1 MKRKRRLLKTWRTHA
16 MLWRKLFRSFISKG
30 RTVQPGQS
38 YRMRNFS
45 ALCSSPRRI
54 TAPKCSVRHHLLYS
68 GFAAFADRHKAWENT
83 RHRVRPM
90 KMRPDAVA
98 ALGRSHT
105 VRNSTQKPGGRRRL
119 PDAAELIENLFGT
132 GAAEDAE
139 PVNDEALEMLKAG
152 AALVYDRQLVS
163 QQLAVTYTI
172 RAKIARNTKGNLT
185 IERKDTSSSKL
196 EV

>member
-1 MKRKRRLLKTWRTHA
+1 MGEHATQGEADEDAARRCRCIGA
-16 MLWRKLFRSFISKG
+16 
-30 RTVQPGQS
+30 QS
-38 YRMRNFS
+38 YREKLNAEARRAQ
-45 ALCSSPRRI
+45 AL
-54 TAPKCSVRHHLLYS
+54 A
-68 GFAAFADRHKAWENT
+68 
-83 RHRVRPM
+83 
-90 KMRPDAVA
+90 
-98 ALGRSHT
+98 
-105 VRNSTQKPGGRRRL
+105 
-119 PDAAELIENLFGT
+119 DAAELIENLFGT

>member
-1 MKRKRRLLKTWRTHA
+1 MQQQAHQHDTKP
-16 MLWRKLFRSFISKG
+16 
-30 RTVQPGQS
+30 Q
-38 YRMRNFS
+38 
-45 ALCSSPRRI
+45 
-54 TAPKCSVRHHLLYS
+54 
-68 GFAAFADRHKAWENT
+68 T
-83 RHRVRPM
+83 RHQQGEGQAVGELPHHAQVGTRLVGDVLLAAAAAAGDGAHRRAEGAAAHALARV
-90 KMRPDAVA
+90 AQNCASQEQEHGVETVA
-98 ALGRSHT
+98 H
-105 VRNSTQKPGGRRRL
+105 
-119 PDAAELIENLFGT
+119 

>member
-1 MKRKRRLLKTWRTHA
+1 

-54 TAPKCSVRHHLLYS
+54 TAPKCSVRHHLLADED
-68 GFAAFADRHKAWENT
+68 AARRCRCIGAQSYREKLNAEA
-83 RHRVRPM
+83 RR
-90 KMRPDAVA
+90 AQ
-98 ALGRSHT
+98 ALA
-105 VRNSTQKPGGRRRL
+105 
-119 PDAAELIENLFGT
+119 DAAELIENLFGT